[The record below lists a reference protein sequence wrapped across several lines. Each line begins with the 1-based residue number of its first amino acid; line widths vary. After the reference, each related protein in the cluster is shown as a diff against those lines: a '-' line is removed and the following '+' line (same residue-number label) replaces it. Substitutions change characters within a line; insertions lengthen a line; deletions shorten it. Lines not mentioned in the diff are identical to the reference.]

1 MKSNNYSEEELKLII
16 SEKYIRIIDNASSIK
31 YKTKY
36 YVPINPSTGEVINFK
51 SKTECTFIINYDGEY
66 WSKIEN
72 NYYKLIELEDRD
84 TTMIKEI
91 DNDKPLERKK
101 VIPPK
106 DHPWRKKFNRRI

>member
-1 MKSNNYSEEELKLII
+1 MITVIESKQILESDAEAIVNFVTCS
-16 SEKYIRIIDNASSIK
+16 
-31 YKTKY
+31 
-36 YVPINPSTGEVINFK
+36 GEVINFK